1 MAIVRRCVTRHS
13 SQVTYSSFVYGNF
26 IYVDELHAH
35 HTVSGRQ
42 SQRREQLRTGCNTG
56 TLVTLVIVRASLTLL
71 SGRRASRHGLTHGST
86 PGCRKQPPR
95 FQVCRDALGHE
106 AGMLHRRKVRRGLAK
121 GDEARRGARQVR
133 REEVAVEGGPR
144 PTWLGLGLG

>member
-1 MAIVRRCVTRHS
+1 MSKKCGRGVPPQSPERPERRPAGCLSYQKRPHRSLVLDVKKTALLLDSR
-13 SQVTYSSFVYGNF
+13 F
-26 IYVDELHAH
+26 DP
-35 HTVSGRQ
+35 RQ
-42 SQRREQLRTGCNTG
+42 
-56 TLVTLVIVRASLTLL
+56 
-71 SGRRASRHGLTHGST
+71 
-86 PGCRKQPPR
+86 QPPR

-106 AGMLHRRKVRRGLAK
+106 AGVLHRRKVRRGLAK